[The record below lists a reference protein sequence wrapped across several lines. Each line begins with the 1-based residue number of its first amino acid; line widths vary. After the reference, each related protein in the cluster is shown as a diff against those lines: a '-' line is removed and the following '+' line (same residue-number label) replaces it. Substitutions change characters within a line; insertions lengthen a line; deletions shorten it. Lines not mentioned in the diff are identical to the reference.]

1 MIILLLLS
9 QSLNEQRLI
18 RIEDRINAL
27 ETRVARIE
35 ERLSGIEKRID
46 DTNKRIDD
54 TNRRIDDTNK
64 RLEDLR
70 NDLRNQMIFLGTL
83 FVGILG
89 VLITFL
95 ISWLNFVKDY
105 KEKKADKELVVK
117 LEEKFKNLEDENKRL
132 RNQNEALI
140 FIIEKIVNGASR
152 EEIKSEIE
160 LIKKL

>member
-1 MIILLLLS
+1 MITLLLLGQITRDEFMDFKRQVEVQFAEIRGEIKELRS
-9 QSLNEQRLI
+9 QIQALNQ
-18 RIEDRINAL
+18 
-27 ETRVARIE
+27 
-35 ERLSGIEKRID
+35 RID
-46 DTNKRIDD
+46 DTNKRI
-54 TNRRIDDTNK
+54 
-64 RLEDLR
+64 EDLR
-70 NDLRNQMIFLGTL
+70 NDLRNQMIFFGTL

>member
-1 MIILLLLS
+1 VEVQFAEIMGEIKELRS
-9 QSLNEQRLI
+9 QVQALNQ
-18 RIEDRINAL
+18 
-27 ETRVARIE
+27 
-35 ERLSGIEKRID
+35 RID
-46 DTNKRIDD
+46 DLRKDNENI
-54 TNRRIDDTNK
+54 
-64 RLEDLR
+64 R
-70 NDLRNQMIFLGTL
+70 NDIRNQMIFFGTL

>member
-1 MIILLLLS
+1 MIALLLLAQITREEFLDFKRQTEVQLAEIRGEIKELKS
-9 QSLNEQRLI
+9 QIQALNQ
-18 RIEDRINAL
+18 
-27 ETRVARIE
+27 
-35 ERLSGIEKRID
+35 RID
-46 DTNKRIDD
+46 DTNKRID
-54 TNRRIDDTNK
+54 
-64 RLEDLR
+64 DLR
-70 NDLRNQMIFLGTL
+70 NDLRNQMIFFGTL

>member
-1 MIILLLLS
+1 MIILLLLG
-9 QSLNEQRLI
+9 QNLNEQRLI

-35 ERLSGIEKRID
+35 ERLNGIEKRID
-46 DTNKRIDD
+46 DTNKRI
-54 TNRRIDDTNK
+54 
-64 RLEDLR
+64 EDLR

-105 KEKKADKELVVK
+105 KERKADKELVVK
-117 LEEKFKNLEDENKRL
+117 LEEKFKNLEDENKKL
-132 RNQNEALI
+132 KNQNQALI
-140 FIIEKIVNGASR
+140 FILEKFINGASK

-160 LIKKL
+160 IIKKMS